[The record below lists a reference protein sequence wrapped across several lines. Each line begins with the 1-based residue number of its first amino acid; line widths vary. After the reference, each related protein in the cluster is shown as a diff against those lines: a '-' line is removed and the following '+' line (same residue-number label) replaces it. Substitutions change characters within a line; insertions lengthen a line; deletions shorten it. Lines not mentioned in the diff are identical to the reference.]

1 MDRFSAMSVFV
12 AAVTAGSLSA
22 ASRQL
27 RMPLPTVSRKVTELE
42 KSLDAKLLVRGTRKL
57 ALTEVGE
64 VYLEAC
70 RRILEEVA
78 EAERG
83 ASGDYKSPQGELVIT
98 APVTLGRLHVVPVA
112 AEFLAAHP
120 RVDLRLVL
128 SDRPMNLVDDHLD
141 LAVRVGELPDSSL
154 VALRIGQVRSLVCA
168 SPGYLALRGTPR
180 SPLALASHDCV
191 VFTGLGSAEPW
202 TFRAGE
208 SIRVRARMVVS
219 TAEAAV
225 DAAVCGVGLTRVL
238 SYQAADAVKSGAL
251 KVVLRKFEAPPLPVN
266 LVYVRERRAS
276 GKLRAFLEF
285 AAPRLR
291 ARIERAAI

>member
-1 MDRFSAMSVFV
+1 
-12 AAVTAGSLSA
+12 
-22 ASRQL
+22 
-27 RMPLPTVSRKVTELE
+27 
-42 KSLDAKLLVRGTRKL
+42 VRGTRKL

-64 VYLEAC
+64 AYLGAC
-70 RRILEEVA
+70 RRILEELA

-83 ASGDYKSPQGELVIT
+83 ASGEYKTPQGELVIT

-128 SDRPMNLVDDHLD
+128 SDRPLNLVDDHLD

-154 VALRIGQVRSLVCA
+154 IALRVGQVRSVVCA
-168 SPGYLALRGTPR
+168 SPGYLAARGTPK
-180 SPLALASHDCV
+180 SPPALATQDCV
-191 VFTGLGSAEPW
+191 VFTGLGTAEPW
-202 TFRAGE
+202 TFRSGD
-208 SIRVRARMVVS
+208 SVRVRARMVVS

-225 DAAVCGVGLTRVL
+225 DAAACGVGLARVL
-238 SYQAADAVKSGAL
+238 SYQAAEAVKSGSL
-251 KVVLRKFEAPPLPVN
+251 KVVLRKFEAPPLPVS

-291 ARIERAAI
+291 VRIERAAI

>member
-1 MDRFSAMSVFV
+1 MDRLAAMSVFV
-12 AAVTAGSLSA
+12 AAVAAGSLSA

-42 KSLDAKLLVRGTRKL
+42 AALDAKLLVRGTRKL
-57 ALTEVGE
+57 TLTEVGE
-64 VYLEAC
+64 AYLGAC

-83 ASGDYKSPQGELVIT
+83 ASGEYKAPQGELVIT
-98 APVTLGRLHVVPVA
+98 APMTFGRLHVVPVA
-112 AEFLAAHP
+112 AEFLATHP

-128 SDRPMNLVDDHLD
+128 SDRPLNLVDDHLD

-154 VALRIGQVRSLVCA
+154 VALRVGQIRSIVCA
-168 SPGYLALRGTPR
+168 SPAYLSARGVPK
-180 SPLALASHDCV
+180 SPPGLAAHDCV
-191 VFTGLGSAEPW
+191 VFTGLGAAEAW
-202 TFRAGE
+202 VFRSGD
-208 SIRVRARMVVS
+208 SVRVRARMEVT

-225 DAAVCGVGLTRVL
+225 DAAACGIGLARVL
-238 SYQAADAVKSGAL
+238 SYQASDAVKSGKL

-291 ARIERAAI
+291 TRIEQASI